1 MNTEIIIISTIIALA
16 SISIILAI
24 INWLNLSFT
33 SSKISIL
40 EEAIEKKT
48 KEFDTLKKERQSSL
62 SQAAATPGGA
72 SIMDPPQSSD
82 SAESINP
89 PIEIVRNYR
98 TGFKTVDVEG
108 MKTDETLDVVNSSST
123 RDPQNPFASE
133 DVEITLFSETKR
145 DTDFGNAWKK
155 LTSYLSVS
163 EHPSVVINFNN
174 VLFLYDKE
182 LHYLEKMCEVVA
194 KARGLIKFTNYHSE
208 LRSIISAHP
217 KLSRLLRE

>member
-1 MNTEIIIISTIIALA
+1 MNIEIIIISAIILLA

-24 INWLNLSFT
+24 INWFNLSFT

-62 SQAAATPGGA
+62 SQAAAPPGGTP
-72 SIMDPPQSSD
+72 IMAPVQSSE
-82 SAESINP
+82 SAESMYP

-98 TGFKTVDVEG
+98 TGFKTVDVEAT
-108 MKTDETLDVVNSSST
+108 KTDETLDVVSSDS
-123 RDPQNPFASE
+123 QNPFAGE
-133 DVEITLFSETKR
+133 EVEITLFSETSR

-174 VLFLYDKE
+174 VLFLYEKE
-182 LHYLEKMCEVVA
+182 LHYLEKMYEVVV
-194 KARGLIKFTNYHSE
+194 KARGSINFTNYHSE

-217 KLSRLLRE
+217 MLSRLLRE